1 MEHLELLARLM
12 HESGESSGAE
22 EEALDSG
29 AQASPTESVGL
40 VRQEPAAASDDEGL
54 ESGSSDS
61 GDEDAASSNT
71 DSELSYAANER
82 VRSQLAGL
90 RRKARLR

>member
-12 HESGESSGAE
+12 HDSGDSSGAE

-29 AQASPTESVGL
+29 GHASPTESVGL
-40 VRQEPAAASDDEGL
+40 IRHESAAASEDEEFGR
-54 ESGSSDS
+54 ESSDS
-61 GDEDAASSNT
+61 RSEDAAPSSA
-71 DSELSYAANER
+71 DSELSYGANER